1 MCVRETEVY
10 LFLEFAVASSMIWN
24 NVGLK
29 FAKYSSSIEHG
40 DSDFDGWSFGDW
52 QIFMWGLK
60 R

>member
-1 MCVRETEVY
+1 MDYQIDWEEEMCFRETEVY

-40 DSDFDGWSFGDW
+40 DSDFDG
-52 QIFMWGLK
+52 
-60 R
+60 